1 MCVARGRWCEER
13 ARTEVRGEKDRRRIP
28 DRHCLNQRSDGKQ
41 FSGKNQK
48 KKGVARRKLHLFSSE
63 WQNGGMRRDGETENP
78 GWTARRG
85 VGMGTFG
92 FCTFLHCPA
101 WRQRATT
108 TWALAHILSLKWTWE
123 SSKTTAQELVPKET
137 SKRSWTG
144 RWRGDISRS
153 ISPSAKRTGTNLVR
167 HGRRL
172 ACETAARWVV
182 GGWAQLAPRKKDA
195 TPVWRLFLAGPRPR
209 PPIDHPP
216 RVMMRGGNK
225 WVSASCACLLRMAW
239 HAQEEEQL
247 AERVGKTPRAP
258 PSKPRLHVEN
268 PGQQRHGM
276 GRRGV
281 QCERCDGI
289 SPPAC
294 LEPRVW

>member
-13 ARTEVRGEKDRRRIP
+13 ERTEVRGEKDRRRIP
-28 DRHCLNQRSDGKQ
+28 DRHCLNQRSDDIQ

-48 KKGVARRKLHLFSSE
+48 KKKKE
-63 WQNGGMRRDGETENP
+63 WPGASYTCFLQNGRMGERRRTQGGRRDG
-78 GWTARRG
+78 GG

-123 SSKTTAQELVPKET
+123 SSKTPAQELVPKET

-209 PPIDHPP
+209 PPIDHPL

-239 HAQEEEQL
+239 HGQEEEQL
-247 AERVGKTPRAP
+247 AERVCKTPRAP